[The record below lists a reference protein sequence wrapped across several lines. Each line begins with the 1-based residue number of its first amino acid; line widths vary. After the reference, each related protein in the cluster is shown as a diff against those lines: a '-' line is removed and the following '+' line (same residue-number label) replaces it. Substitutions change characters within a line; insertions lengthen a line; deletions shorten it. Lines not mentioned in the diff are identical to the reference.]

1 VLTGGSSR
9 SYTGS
14 SMTLVSGNAAY
25 IIVSVDG
32 VDQGVL
38 GTTWD
43 ASQTYPNGNSP

>member
-1 VLTGGSSR
+1 LSGGSSQAF
-9 SYTGS
+9 TGS

-32 VDQGVL
+32 VNQGLL
-38 GTTWD
+38 GNTWD